1 MVRAKVRDEFFGEM
15 LLQEHGNV
23 LQARIAF
30 FDAVG
35 GIKEM
40 KICDIEEYGA

>member
-15 LLQEHGNV
+15 L